1 MKKLLFLLT
10 SVLILISCEK
20 DHISSPTVDQFV
32 SMIKKGNYNSPYL
45 PNFQPEDIERLLY
58 YSNDFQ
64 IIEEFPIN
72 SISSYMPTEF
82 RLGECLLWTVE
93 SVRLNYD
100 QTSVFKKYPS
110 LVPQLIIPG
119 GTIEPQIASV
129 DDLNRAYNLYLS
141 WWTNNKIK
149 DFADFRNRNP
159 LKDAVLM
166 WR

>member
-1 MKKLLFLLT
+1 MKRLFCLF
-10 SVLILISCEK
+10 SAVLILISCQK
-20 DHISSPTVDQFV
+20 SHWDNPTVDQFV
-32 SMIKKGNYNSPYL
+32 TMIKKGNYDSPYL
-45 PNFQPEDIERLLY
+45 PNFQPNDIERLLHY
-58 YSNDFQ
+58 ANDFQ
-64 IIEEFPIN
+64 KIKSFPIN

-100 QTSVFKKYPS
+100 QTSEFKKYPS

-119 GTIEPQIASV
+119 GTINPEIATL
-129 DDLNRAYNLYLS
+129 DDLNRAYSLYS
-141 WWTNNKIK
+141 TWWTNNKSQ
-149 DFADFRNRNP
+149 DFGNFRNINP

>member
-1 MKKLLFLLT
+1 M
-10 SVLILISCEK
+10 LISCEK
-20 DHISSPTVDQFV
+20 DHMSSPTVDQFV
-32 SMIKKGNYNSPYL
+32 SMIKKGNYDSPYL
-45 PNFQPEDIERLLY
+45 PNFQPEDIERILY

-64 IIEEFPIN
+64 IIEKFPVN

-119 GTIEPQIASV
+119 GTIETQIASV
-129 DDLNRAYNLYLS
+129 DDFNRAYNLYLS

-149 DFADFRNRNP
+149 DFADFRNSNP